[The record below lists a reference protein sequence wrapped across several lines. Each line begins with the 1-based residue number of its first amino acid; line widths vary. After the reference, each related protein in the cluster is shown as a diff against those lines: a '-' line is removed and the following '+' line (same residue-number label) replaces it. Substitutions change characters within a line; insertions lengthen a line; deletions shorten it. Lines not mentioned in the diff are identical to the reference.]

1 MPLAEVLDTLN
12 YSKSLY
18 YLKTERKHEPEVAPL
33 FRAAYNAGVDGIYVF
48 RSSSEKDPT
57 FSVKPAV
64 YVAEAQTPEEARKI
78 HRKLWNLGQAPFLIV
93 VLPNEVRVYT
103 GFDYSQNDD
112 GIGVVEPPVALD
124 RGNILDRLGDF
135 CAETINNGQIWYRR
149 SQYLKSERRIDRRLL
164 NNLEA
169 LGKILREQMNLLPHV
184 AHALI
189 GKYVYIRYLRDRSI
203 LSDQWLEE
211 HSIDIETVLG
221 RGATVDGLRRLCAI
235 LEDRF
240 NGGIFPLDFDS
251 DDAPTDAHVEWVA
264 SIFNGDE
271 PLSGGGRQLSLP
283 DFQVYDFAYIP
294 IELLSSIYEQFLH
307 AEGKG
312 QRVGAYYTPE
322 YLADYLISEI
332 SSVKPLRE
340 GMKILDPSCGS
351 GVFLVL
357 IYARLIEMRLAR
369 SESSSTLPL
378 SELLKLLTYIYG
390 IEREADACYVT
401 EFSLILMLL
410 HYADVSEFLHDER
423 FKLPSLHNEH
433 IFQSNFFDDSS
444 RVWIQNMQ
452 FDWVIGNPPWIV
464 ADATDEPLADAWIKV
479 HSRQQPVDNKSVAE
493 AFSWR
498 VLDLLSSDGY
508 AGLILPAS
516 LLYNID
522 AWKYR
527 QSFFEHCEVRR
538 MTNFSNLRRELF
550 EGRATQPA
558 VTLIY
563 HQTPAAQEKS
573 YIEHY
578 GPFAINQ
585 ITESYGKLWTI
596 TVNEHEYQSVSP
608 YEAAHGDISTWK
620 IALWGSH
627 RDKRA
632 IVRLRKL
639 FPLTLGQLCKEQKT
653 WHLHEGSQLRRKTA
667 ESREELEYRSDLVGK
682 KQLDTNVLHK
692 SKYIFSIPD
701 EALKD
706 IPPEECY
713 IRVRGGEKGL
723 DVSDPPHIVMNA
735 GWKYSI
741 FSDKYFVIKPRQIG
755 LSAPWADADRL
766 RALSVFLS
774 SGLVK
779 YYMFFQASQW
789 GVERDVITLDS
800 VKSIPIPAFT
810 LEQIERLAALQKEL
824 VSLEPEQG
832 AEYAQAY
839 QNAQVMHI
847 LQLPESITTLVN
859 EFLQLRTG
867 LVGGGTKKAVQRV
880 RQRPDQNALAA
891 YAQQLVNGL
900 DGFLDSGKIHHRVT
914 IEQSPDLICCTVD
927 FVRSEHAFEPLI
939 KDVSSQNG
947 QVFHRLQQNLEQKFS
962 QWVYVQRGLKWFEP
976 SSISLYKVPQLINW
990 TRTQAMN
997 DADDMIAEILSME
1010 RHTDAGQRSSV
1021 PGK

>member
-18 YLKTERKHEPEVAPL
+18 YLKTESKHEPEVAPL

-48 RSSSEKDPT
+48 RTSSEKDPT
-57 FSVKPAV
+57 FSVKPVV
-64 YVAEAQTPEEARKI
+64 YVAEAQTPEEAREI

-93 VLPNEVRVYT
+93 VLPSEVRVYT

-135 CAETINNGQIWYRR
+135 CAEAINNGQIWYRR
-149 SQYLKSERRIDRRLL
+149 SEYLKPERRIDRRLL
-164 NNLEA
+164 NNLKV
-169 LGKILREQMNLLPHV
+169 LGQFLREQMGLPSHV

-189 GKYVYIRYLRDRSI
+189 GKYVYIRYLRDRGI

-211 HSIDIETVLG
+211 HNLDIDTVLG
-221 RGATVDGLRRLCAI
+221 RSATVDGLRRLCAL

-357 IYARLIEMRLAR
+357 IYARLIEIRLAQA
-369 SESSSTLPL
+369 ESSSTLPL

-433 IFQSNFFDDSS
+433 ILQSNFFDDSS

-452 FDWVIGNPPWIV
+452 FDWVIGNPPWIA
-464 ADATDEPLADAWIKV
+464 ADATNEPLAAAWIEV

-498 VLDLLSSDGY
+498 VLNLLSSDGY
-508 AGLILPAS
+508 AALILPAS

-527 QSFFEHCEVRR
+527 QSWFEQCEVRR

-558 VTLIY
+558 ITLIY
-563 HQTPAAQEKS
+563 RRTPAGQEKS

-585 ITESYGKLWTI
+585 ITESYGRLWTI
-596 TVNEHEYQSVSP
+596 TINEHEYQSISP
-608 YEAAHGDISTWK
+608 YEAAHGDIATWK

-632 IVRLRKL
+632 IARLRKL
-639 FPLTLGQLCKEQKT
+639 FPQTLGQLAEQNA
-653 WHLHEGSQLRRKTA
+653 WYLSQGPDLRNGVVETN
-667 ESREELEYRSDLVGK
+667 EELKSVSELLGK
-682 KQLDTNVLHK
+682 RRLDTNTLNR

-723 DVSDPPHIVMNA
+723 DVSYPPHIVMNA

-755 LSAPWADADRL
+755 LSAPWADADHL

-789 GVERDVITLDS
+789 GIERDVITFDS

-810 LEQIERLAALQKEL
+810 LEQIEQLAALQKEL
-824 VSLEPEQG
+824 VSIETERG
-832 AEYAQAY
+832 AEYTQAY
-839 QNAQVMHI
+839 QNAQVVHI
-847 LQLPESITTLVN
+847 LELPESITTLVN
-859 EFLQLRTG
+859 EFLQLRVG

-880 RQRPDQNALAA
+880 QQRPDQNALTA
-891 YAQQLVNGL
+891 YARQLVNGL
-900 DGFLDSGKIHHRVT
+900 NGFLDSGRIHHRVT

-927 FVRSEHAFEPLI
+927 FVRSEHAFETLI

-947 QVFHRLQQNLEQKFS
+947 RAFHQLQQNLKQEFS
-962 QWVYVQRGLKWFEP
+962 QWVYVQRELKMFGP
-976 SSISLYKVPQLINW
+976 SSISLYKMPHLINW

-997 DADDMIAEILSME
+997 DADDIIAETLSLE
-1010 RHTDAGQRSSV
+1010 RRNDVRQRGSALE
-1021 PGK
+1021 K

>member
-1 MPLAEVLDTLN
+1 MPLAEVLDILG
-12 YSKSLY
+12 YGQSSY
-18 YLKTERKHEPEVAPL
+18 YLKTGHKHEPEVASL

-48 RSSSEKDPT
+48 RTGSEKDPT
-57 FSVKPAV
+57 FSVKPVV

-93 VLPNEVRVYT
+93 VLPTEVRVYT

-112 GIGVVEPPVALD
+112 GIGTVEPPVPLD

-135 CAETINNGQIWYRR
+135 CAEAINNGQIWDRR
-149 SQYLKSERRIDRRLL
+149 SQHLKPERRIDRRLL
-164 NNLEA
+164 NNLKA
-169 LGKILREQMNLLPHV
+169 LGQFLREQMGLLSHV

-189 GKYVYIRYLRDRSI
+189 GKYVYIRYLRDRGI
-203 LSDQWLEE
+203 LSDRWLEE
-211 HSIDIETVLG
+211 HNIDIKSVLG
-221 RGATVDGLRRLCAI
+221 RNATVDSLRRLCAI
-235 LEDRF
+235 LEGRF

-251 DDAPTDAHVEWVA
+251 DDAPTDEHVEWVA

-340 GMKILDPSCGS
+340 EMKILDPSCGS

-357 IYARLIEMRLAR
+357 IYARLIEIRIAQA
-369 SESSSTLPL
+369 ESSSTLPL

-410 HYADVSEFLHDER
+410 HYADVSEFLHDEH

-433 IFQSNFFDDSS
+433 IFQSDFFDDSS
-444 RVWIQNMQ
+444 RVWTQKMQ
-452 FDWVIGNPPWIV
+452 FDWVIGNPPWIA
-464 ADATDEPLADAWIKV
+464 ADATNEPLAALWIEGHNK
-479 HSRQQPVDNKSVAE
+479 QQPVDNKSVAE

-498 VLDLLSSDGY
+498 VLNLLSSEGY
-508 AGLILPAS
+508 AALILPAS

-522 AWKYR
+522 AWRYR
-527 QSFFEHCEVRR
+527 QSFFEQCEVRR

-563 HQTPAAQEKS
+563 RRTLAEQEKS

-585 ITESYGKLWTI
+585 ITESYSRLWTI
-596 TVNEHEYQSVSP
+596 TINEHEYQSVSP
-608 YEAAHGDISTWK
+608 YEAASGDIATWK
-620 IALWGSH
+620 LALWGSH

-632 IVRLRKL
+632 IARLRKL
-639 FPLTLGQLCKEQKT
+639 FPLTLGQLQEQNYA
-653 WHLHEGSQLRRKTA
+653 WHLAEGSQLRHETA
-667 ESREELEYRSDLVGK
+667 GATEGLEYIAELVGK
-682 KQLDTNVLHK
+682 KQLDTNALNRSHRF
-692 SKYIFSIPD
+692 FSIPD

-706 IPPEECY
+706 ISPEECN
-713 IRVRGGEKGL
+713 IRSRGGKKGL
-723 DVSDPPHIVMNA
+723 DVSYPPHIVMNA

-789 GVERDVITLDS
+789 GIERDVITLDS

-810 LEQIERLAALQKEL
+810 FEQIEQLAALQREL
-824 VSLEPEQG
+824 VSIENERG
-832 AEYAQAY
+832 AEYAQIY
-839 QNAQVMHI
+839 QNTQVAHI
-847 LQLPESITTLVN
+847 LRLPASITTLVD
-859 EFLQLRTG
+859 EFLQLRVG
-867 LVGGGTKKAVQRV
+867 LVGGGTKKAVQKV
-880 RQRPDQNALAA
+880 QQRPDRNALTA
-891 YAQQLVNGL
+891 YARQLANSL
-900 DGFLDSGKIHHRVT
+900 DGFLNAGRIHHRVT
-914 IEQSPDLICCTVD
+914 IEQSPNLICCTVD
-927 FVRSEHAFEPLI
+927 FVRSEHAFEPSI

-947 QVFHRLQQNLEQKFS
+947 RAFQQLQQDLKQEFS
-962 QWVYVQRGLKWFEP
+962 QWVYVQRGLKMFGP
-976 SSISLYKVPQLINW
+976 SSISLYKVPHLINW

-997 DADDMIAEILSME
+997 DADDIIAETLSME
-1010 RHTDAGQRSSV
+1010 RHNDVRQGSSV
-1021 PGK
+1021 LER